1 MIYKSLH
8 TANSRAKGI
17 QEYGAFLLQIAN
29 IPCNFLIVIRIS
41 YHHSCPKV
49 HALVQTVLR

>member
-41 YHHSCPKV
+41 YHHSCP
-49 HALVQTVLR
+49 